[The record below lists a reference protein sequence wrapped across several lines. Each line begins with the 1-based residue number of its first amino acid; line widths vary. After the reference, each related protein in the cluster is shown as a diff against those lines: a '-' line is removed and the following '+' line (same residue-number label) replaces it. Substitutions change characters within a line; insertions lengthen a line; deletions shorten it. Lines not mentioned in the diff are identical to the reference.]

1 MKLDKVIRM
10 IDNKEYVSV
19 EPDEIGRLTWFDVK
33 LKNGNLVRIEK
44 CHGVESEP
52 DSFMVLYIVSNERT
66 ATEIWNGD
74 YRSNAYYIFS
84 NIYNELERIFE

>member
-1 MKLDKVIRM
+1 MKLDRLIKM

-44 CHGVESEP
+44 CHGVDGDA
-52 DSFMVLYIVSNERT
+52 DSFMVLYIEPSERV
-66 ATEIWNGD
+66 ATEVWNGD
-74 YRSNAYYIFS
+74 YRSNSYYIFS
-84 NIYNELERIFE
+84 NIYNELERTFE

>member
-1 MKLDKVIRM
+1 MKLDKIIRM

-44 CHGVESEP
+44 CHGVEDEP
-52 DSFMVLYIVSNERT
+52 DSFMVLYIVTSERT
-66 ATEIWNGD
+66 ATEVWNGD
-74 YRSNAYYIFS
+74 YRSNVYYIIS
-84 NIYNELERIFE
+84 NIYNELERTFE